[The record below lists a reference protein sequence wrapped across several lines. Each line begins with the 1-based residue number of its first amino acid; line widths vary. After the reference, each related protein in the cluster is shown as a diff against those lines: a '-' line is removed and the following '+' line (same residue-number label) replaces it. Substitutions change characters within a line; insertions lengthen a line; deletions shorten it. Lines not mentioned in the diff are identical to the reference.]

1 MKETHENKML
11 NVPSTKVL
19 DAVDEVRDAMDVIE
33 EYVVNAQADPTI
45 DREFVERLARIKA
58 REATR

>member
-1 MKETHENKML
+1 MKQPHENKMQH
-11 NVPSTKVL
+11 VPSTKVL
-19 DAVDEVRDAMDVIE
+19 DAVDDVRSAIDVIE
-33 EYVVNAQADPTI
+33 EYVINAQADPTI

>member
-1 MKETHENKML
+1 VKQPHENKML
-11 NVPSTKVL
+11 NAPSSKVL
-19 DAVDEVRDAMDVIE
+19 DAVDHVRDAMDVIE

>member
-1 MKETHENKML
+1 VKETHENKML
-11 NVPSTKVL
+11 NAPSTKVL

-45 DREFVERLARIKA
+45 DREFVERLAKIKA
-58 REATR
+58 PEATR

>member
-11 NVPSTKVL
+11 NAPSTKVL
-19 DAVDEVRDAMDVIE
+19 DAVDHVRDAMDVIE

>member
-1 MKETHENKML
+1 VKQPHENKML
-11 NVPSTKVL
+11 NAPSSKVL
-19 DAVDEVRDAMDVIE
+19 EAVNHVRDAMDVIE
-33 EYVVNAQADPTI
+33 DYVVNAQADPTI

>member
-1 MKETHENKML
+1 MKQPHENKMQQP
-11 NVPSTKVL
+11 PSTKVL
-19 DAVDEVRDAMDVIE
+19 DAVDDVRTAMDVIE

-45 DREFVERLARIKA
+45 DREFVERLAKIKA